1 MWKRWSSPSFL
12 FEREM
17 INYDAQPG
25 GSDINTGLDHLL
37 KVLKRKSIIFL
48 LSDFWSEGY
57 QNSMKKINMKHDLIN
72 IQITE
77 IDQKISENNK
87 ALVEAQIIKFRST
100 FSRPNNFIEQI
111 GKNVYKTKLED
122 SINWHQKELKEL
134 YLTRKGL
141 EINLE
146 KLQGIFWLNRIKRF
160 LRIILIG
167 FFIFLSLLILL
178 SGFMIMIYFL
188 PLIVLIFLA
197 YWISNKRY

>member
-1 MWKRWSSPSFL
+1 MLRSNFFSKLFKNKKKSNNKIIQYNSNKRFTL
-12 FEREM
+12 QEE
-17 INYDAQPG
+17 
-25 GSDINTGLDHLL
+25 
-37 KVLKRKSIIFL
+37 
-48 LSDFWSEGY
+48 
-57 QNSMKKINMKHDLIN
+57 IN

-100 FSRPNNFIEQI
+100 FSKPNNFIEQI
-111 GKNVYKTKLED
+111 GKNVYKNKLED

-134 YLTRKGL
+134 YLARRGL

-146 KLQGIFWLNRIKRF
+146 KLQGIFWLNQIKRF
-160 LRIILIG
+160 FRIILIG
-167 FFIFLSLLILL
+167 FFIFISLLILL

-197 YWISNKRY
+197 YWISNKRS

>member
-1 MWKRWSSPSFL
+1 MLRSNFFLKLFKNKKKKSNKIIQYNSNKRFDL
-12 FEREM
+12 QEQ
-17 INYDAQPG
+17 IN
-25 GSDINTGLDHLL
+25 L
-37 KVLKRKSIIFL
+37 
-48 LSDFWSEGY
+48 
-57 QNSMKKINMKHDLIN
+57 
-72 IQITE
+72 QITE

-197 YWISNKRY
+197 YWISNKRF